1 LNAGLG
7 DESGSPHKCRFP
19 PTCSPRLARA
29 RACGDLHREKAGIEP
44 YVPRPQRG
52 PAVKAGL
59 FRQDEFRYD
68 AASDRYVCPTGQR
81 LHPYSSSLL
90 RGLTKINDTNKLA
103 CDACAIRSRCTGG
116 RFRTVSRLQNK
127 AVLGRMQT
135 RLAKRPDVPNRRREA
150 VEHPF
155 GSIKQWMNQGAFL
168 MRGLEKVRAEFSLT
182 ALAYNLRGVL
192 NIVGFAE
199 LMAAVAA

>member
-1 LNAGLG
+1 MQGLAG
-7 DESGSPHKCRFP
+7 ESGSPHKCQFP

-52 PAVKAGL
+52 PAVKACL
-59 FRQDEFRYD
+59 FRKDEFRYD

-103 CDACAIRSRCTGG
+103 CDACAIRSRCTDG
-116 RFRTVSRLQNK
+116 RFRTVSRLQNE
-127 AVLGRMQT
+127 AVLVGQKKALRPVPAFYVSCHGNNRPPRIAT
-135 RLAKRPDVPNRRREA
+135 RVERRAHILRL
-150 VEHPF
+150 PF
-155 GSIKQWMNQGAFL
+155 D
-168 MRGLEKVRAEFSLT
+168 
-182 ALAYNLRGVL
+182 
-192 NIVGFAE
+192 
-199 LMAAVAA
+199 